1 MKIKSALCLLFV
13 LTISLS
19 QAQKINIDFC
29 NNITDVES
37 RKHCIKSTFDNLIV
51 KELKNTKDQLNFSKK
66 DSLNL
71 RFSLDISRV
80 GVITMSDFET
90 DDQSLYIAL
99 NNLTNLIKP
108 LGIYRNNRKTIIGT
122 TIDYDLTLIKQTD
135 DSVIIIEDNKTI
147 MVFNKTK
154 CPEENTTKKPVKKT
168 IEPAEE
174 KKQKEH
180 IKDTTA
186 EAAPFAIIEQV
197 PLFPGCEQ
205 EPDNNAQRNCM
216 SSFINDFVINNF
228 DSSLA
233 NTLKLPTGIVR
244 INVQFRINTFGFIEN
259 VVARAPHPVLE
270 EEAMRVVSSLPRM
283 KPGKQRGKNVG
294 VLYSLPILF
303 KVEGDE
309 DNEGKNK

>member
-1 MKIKSALCLLFV
+1 MKIKSALCLFFV

-19 QAQKINIDFC
+19 QAQKINIDYC
-29 NNITDVES
+29 NSITDVDL

-51 KELKNTKDQLNFSKK
+51 KELKKTKDQLNFSKR

-80 GVITMSDFET
+80 GVITMRDFET

-99 NNLTNLIKP
+99 NNLTNQIKP
-108 LGIYRNNRKTIIGT
+108 LGIYRNNRKTIVGT
-122 TIDYDLTLIKQTD
+122 TINYNLTLVKQAD
-135 DSVIIIEDNKTI
+135 DSFSIIEDNKTLL
-147 MVFNKTK
+147 VFDKKN
-154 CPEENTTKKPVKKT
+154 CPEENDAKKPVKKPQ
-168 IEPAEE
+168 EPVEE
-174 KKQKEH
+174 KEQIEH
-180 IKDTTA
+180 PKDTTA
-186 EAAPFAIIEQV
+186 KTAPFAIIEQV
-197 PLFPGCEQ
+197 PVFPGCEQ
-205 EPDNNAQRNCM
+205 EPDNNAKRNCM
-216 SSFINDFVINNF
+216 SNFINDFVINNF

-233 NTLKLPTGIVR
+233 NTLKLPTGLVR

-259 VVARAPHPVLE
+259 VVARAPHSVLE

-283 KPGKQRGKNVG
+283 QPGKQRGENVN

-309 DNEGKNK
+309 DNKAKK